1 MYVSQLD
8 RPWLETPFLFQGFFV
23 DSDEVL
29 ARLREYCQSVFVD
42 DERSEELAS
51 IPSRSPSARRTVDAP
66 KPNQAPSRVLTLTA
80 ATDDDSALLR
90 TEILTARR
98 AHDTAN
104 RVAKLLYENIRA
116 GEAIDCELVSKSLDP
131 MLDSIMRNDDAL
143 AWLTR
148 MQKMDD
154 YVYSHSVASSVWSMV
169 FGKHLGLDRQELL
182 VLATGALFIDVGKI
196 RIRPHLLSKPAA
208 LDAQEVEEMRAHVEH
223 GVAIVSGIDGID
235 PRIVDMVR
243 YHHERH
249 NGTGYPHGLAG
260 ADIPVFARIAGL
272 IDAYDAMISERP
284 YAKVRSAYDA
294 ARELSRLSG
303 VEFAAEVVEQFI
315 QAIGVFPVGSLVELN
330 TGEVGMVVAQNRVR
344 RLRPKLILLLDR
356 DKLPL
361 DVYPIVDLRN
371 PAFEAPA
378 ESALWIERGLA
389 PGEYG
394 IDPTEYYLRD
404 F

>member
-23 DSDEVL
+23 DSNEVL
-29 ARLREYCQSVFVD
+29 AKLREHCKSVFVD
-42 DERSEELAS
+42 DKRSEELGNTG
-51 IPSRSPSARRTVDAP
+51 PRGLSAQRHVNAP
-66 KPNQAPSRVLTLTA
+66 KRNQVPSRVLTVA
-80 ATDDDSALLR
+80 AETDDDSALLK
-90 TEILTARR
+90 TEVLTARR

-104 RVAKLLYENIRA
+104 RVARLLYENIRA
-116 GEAIDCELVSKSLDP
+116 GEAIDFDQVSRSLDP

-148 MQKMDD
+148 MQKTDD

-169 FGKHLGLDRQELL
+169 FGKHLGLDRKELL
-182 VLATGALFIDVGKI
+182 VLDTGALFIDVGKT
-196 RIRPHLLSKPAA
+196 RIRHMLLSKPAA
-208 LDAQEVEEMRAHVEH
+208 LTSQEMEEMRAHVDH
-223 GVAIVSGIDGID
+223 GVAIVSAIDGID
-235 PRIVDMVR
+235 PRIVDMVGL
-243 YHHERH
+243 HHERH

-260 ADIPVFARIAGL
+260 AEIPVFARIAGL

-284 YAKVRSAYDA
+284 YAKPRSAYDA
-294 ARELSRLSG
+294 ARELSRVSG

-315 QAIGVFPVGSLVELN
+315 QAIGVFPVGSLVELS